1 MGPVAARRRC
11 PTRRPRGTWSGS
23 LWLTLFRLREP
34 VDELRPAGVY
44 GAAFVS
50 YEEGSPLTYSEL
62 LVARPISTDKDGRRV
77 TITDIWVDS
86 PESVAGGRELWAIP
100 KGLCDFSLESEHRGP
115 LSTTEWTARLG
126 RTPIASAR
134 FRDVS
139 RAGLRLP
146 FKGGTWQPGI
156 EDTDGEDRT
165 ATLQGSSKAL
175 PGPRALGHQPR
186 RPAGLARRRPAAGV
200 VPPGG
205 VPDVVR
211 LIVRCRRA
219 LTDSRRAAEAEDR
232 AGAATW
238 SPGWPRSRWRCPRP
252 TRRTPGPAS
261 AGGSGAR
268 PSRT

>member
-1 MGPVAARRRC
+1 MTAQIEWVQSPTAEVSYPAA
-11 PTRRPRGTWSGS
+11 PWHMVGS

-50 YEEGSPLTYSEL
+50 YEEGSPLTYSEF
-62 LVARPISTDKDGRRV
+62 LVARPISTDNDGRRV

-115 LSTTEWTARLG
+115 LSTAEWTARLG
-126 RTPIASAR
+126 STPIASAR

-156 EDTDGEDRT
+156 EDTDGEERT

-175 PGPRALGHQPR
+175 PARAHWDINPVGPLGW
-186 RPAGLARRRPAAGV
+186 LADARQ
-200 VPPGG
+200 
-205 VPDVVR
+205 
-211 LIVRCRRA
+211 L
-219 LTDSRRAAEAEDR
+219 
-232 AGAATW
+232 
-238 SPGWPRSRWRCPRP
+238 
-252 TRRTPGPAS
+252 AS
-261 AGGSGAR
+261 FRQASFRMSFG
-268 PSRT
+268 